1 MTSVPLTVWILLSLA
16 LVAIGVAGVL
26 TRRNLLIALMS
37 LEILLN
43 GVNLA
48 FLSFARFHGDTTAHA
63 AVLVVMAVAAAEV
76 AVGLALG
83 IAIFRHTGSLDL
95 DRANRMKG

>member
-1 MTSVPLTVWILLSLA
+1 MTSVPLSAWLLLSLA
-16 LVAIGVAGVL
+16 LVGIGVAGVL

-48 FLSFARFHGDTTAHA
+48 FLAFARFHGDTAAHA
-63 AVLVVMAVAAAEV
+63 VVLVVMAVAAAEV

-95 DRANRMKG
+95 DRADRMKG